1 MMKVLPVLIGATML
15 LGACTSLPD
24 NSPKTPVVHAENK
37 MMKQQ
42 TIKSKYSFEQ
52 TVERLTAA
60 IQSKGMTVFATID
73 HQQAAKEAGLDMQ
86 PATVIVFGNP
96 KAGTPLMIQEPTF
109 ALQLPLKVLVTQVD
123 DEVLVSFNDTKAM
136 IGQTNINYTQ
146 VENTLVGAEKLII
159 KTVSE

>member
-1 MMKVLPVLIGATML
+1 MKTLPALIVATML

-24 NSPKTPVVHAENK
+24 NPPKTSVVHAENK
-37 MMKQQ
+37 IMKQQ

-60 IQSKGMTVFATID
+60 IQSKGMAVFSTID

-109 ALQLPLKVLVTQVD
+109 ALQLPLKVLVTQVS
-123 DEVLVSFNDTKAM
+123 DEVLVSFKDTKAM
-136 IGQTNINYTQ
+136 IEQTNINYAQ
-146 VENTLVGAEKLII
+146 VESTLAGAERLII

>member
-1 MMKVLPVLIGATML
+1 MKTLPALIVATML

-24 NSPKTPVVHAENK
+24 NPRKTPVVHAENK
-37 MMKQQ
+37 IMKQQ

-60 IQSKGMTVFATID
+60 IQSKGMAVFSTID

-109 ALQLPLKVLVTQVD
+109 ALQLPLKVLVTQVS

-136 IGQTNINYTQ
+136 IEQTNINYAQ
-146 VENTLVGAEKLII
+146 VESTLAGAERLII

>member
-1 MMKVLPVLIGATML
+1 MKTLPALIVATML

-24 NSPKTPVVHAENK
+24 NPRKTPVVHAENK
-37 MMKQQ
+37 IMKQQ

-60 IQSKGMTVFATID
+60 IQSKGMAVFATID

-109 ALQLPLKVLVTQVD
+109 ALQLPLKVLVTQVS

-136 IGQTNINYTQ
+136 IEQTNINYAQ
-146 VENTLVGAEKLII
+146 VESTLAGAERLII

>member
-1 MMKVLPVLIGATML
+1 MKTLPALIVATML

-24 NSPKTPVVHAENK
+24 NPRKIPVVHAENK
-37 MMKQQ
+37 IMKQQ

-60 IQSKGMTVFATID
+60 IQSKGMAVFATID
-73 HQQAAKEAGLDMQ
+73 HQQAAKEAGLDMR

-109 ALQLPLKVLVTQVD
+109 ALQLPLKVLVTQVS

-136 IGQTNINYTQ
+136 IEQTNINYAQ
-146 VENTLVGAEKLII
+146 VESTLAGAERLII

>member
-1 MMKVLPVLIGATML
+1 MKTLPALIVATMF

-24 NSPKTPVVHAENK
+24 NPPKTSVVHAENK
-37 MMKQQ
+37 IMKQQ

-60 IQSKGMTVFATID
+60 IQSKGMAVFSTID

-109 ALQLPLKVLVTQVD
+109 ALQLPLKVLVTQVG

-136 IGQTNINYTQ
+136 IEQTNINYAQ
-146 VENTLVGAEKLII
+146 VESTLAGAERLII

>member
-1 MMKVLPVLIGATML
+1 MKTLPALIVATMF

-24 NSPKTPVVHAENK
+24 NPLKTSVVHAENK
-37 MMKQQ
+37 IMKQQ

-60 IQSKGMTVFATID
+60 IQSKGMAVFSTID
-73 HQQAAKEAGLDMQ
+73 HQQAAKEADLDMQ

-109 ALQLPLKVLVTQVD
+109 ALQLPLKVLVTQVG

-136 IGQTNINYTQ
+136 IEQTNINYAQ
-146 VENTLVGAEKLII
+146 VENTLAGAERLII

>member
-1 MMKVLPVLIGATML
+1 MKTLPVLIVATMF

-24 NSPKTPVVHAENK
+24 NPRKIPVVHAENK
-37 MMKQQ
+37 IMKQQ

-60 IQSKGMTVFATID
+60 IQSKGMAVFSTID

-109 ALQLPLKVLVTQVD
+109 ALQLPLKVLVTQVG

-136 IGQTNINYTQ
+136 IEQTNINYAQ
-146 VENTLVGAEKLII
+146 VENTLAGAERLII